1 MRWSSWK
8 NRGWCCPSEHLVVC
22 CESAQRPIRG
32 SRAPATKS
40 LQGSAVTTFTLH
52 RHDAEQARELIDE
65 LADAY
70 LVGYADDPD
79 VGHSV
84 YARDEFVQRTSRQA
98 LSLGFTLVVVR
109 DDEAAL
115 QGFSFGLPF
124 QAGRWWGGEQQ
135 IAPPDELVRVA
146 KFAVIELVVLPPARG
161 QRLATR
167 LLREVLRDRPE
178 PWAMLLADQSG
189 HARTMYDRWGWTP
202 AGTVRPA
209 PDVPPLDVLAFPL
222 QQR

>member
-1 MRWSSWK
+1 M
-8 NRGWCCPSEHLVVC
+8 
-22 CESAQRPIRG
+22 
-32 SRAPATKS
+32 
-40 LQGSAVTTFTLH
+40 TTFTLR
-52 RHDAEQARELIDE
+52 RHGVEQARELIDE

-79 VGHSV
+79 VGHSI
-84 YARDEFVQRTSRQA
+84 YARDEFVRRTGRQA
-98 LSLGFTLVVVR
+98 QSPGFTLIAAR

-124 QAGRWWGGEQQ
+124 QAGRWWGGQQ
-135 IAPPDELVRVA
+135 HTPPPDELVRA
-146 KFAVIELVVLPPARG
+146 EKFAVIELVVLPPARG

-167 LLREVLRDRPE
+167 LMREVLEDRPE

-189 HARTMYDRWGWTP
+189 PARAMYDRWGWKP

-209 PDVPPLDVLAFPL
+209 ADVPPLDVLVLPL